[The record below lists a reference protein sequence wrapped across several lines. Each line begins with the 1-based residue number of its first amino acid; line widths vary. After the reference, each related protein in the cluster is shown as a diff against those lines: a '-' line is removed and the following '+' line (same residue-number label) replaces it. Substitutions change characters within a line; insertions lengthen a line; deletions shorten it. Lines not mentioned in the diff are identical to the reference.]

1 MIPYQKEKVENAI
14 CYFASEHYKRT
25 HKPLTQTYLYKYLA
39 LLDFRSLETA
49 GKPVLGLE
57 YLAME
62 KGPVPIKLYRDRET
76 IKSNCFEFRKSEGA
90 TYLIV
95 AKGKPDLDYFSDSEM
110 KEMKRLIEIFADQ
123 FVEASHMS
131 EASHQE
137 IKAWR
142 KAYKKKPNSII
153 DYDLSFD
160 EDLYTKP
167 ETKLSFAEE
176 RYLTYKALKKA
187 C

>member
-1 MIPYQKEKVENAI
+1 
-14 CYFASEHYKRT
+14 
-25 HKPLTQTYLYKYLA
+25 
-39 LLDFRSLETA
+39 
-49 GKPVLGLE
+49 
-57 YLAME
+57 
-62 KGPVPIKLYRDRET
+62 
-76 IKSNCFEFRKSEGA
+76 
-90 TYLIV
+90 
-95 AKGKPDLDYFSDSEM
+95 
-110 KEMKRLIEIFADQ
+110 MKRLIEIFADQ
-123 FVEASHMS
+123 FVKASHMS
-131 EASHQE
+131 EAIHQE

-160 EDLYTKP
+160 DDLYTKP